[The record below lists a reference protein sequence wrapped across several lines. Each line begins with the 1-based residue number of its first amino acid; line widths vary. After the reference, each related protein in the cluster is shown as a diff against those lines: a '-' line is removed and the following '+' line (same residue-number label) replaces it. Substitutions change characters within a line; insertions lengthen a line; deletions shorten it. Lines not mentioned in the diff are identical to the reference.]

1 MSSGLRFAW
10 VVREQFGGALNGPGN
25 GQAQFRAWPRATLL
39 GRMNPTTSRALL
51 GIGTGVLFPPDRVI
65 IRQGD
70 RDSHVYLLL
79 SGIVK
84 VTTMEADQES
94 MLAVRVSG
102 DMVGEM
108 AALER
113 RPRSASVVTS
123 VETRARIISRAEL
136 TAFIGSYPDA
146 ALELMRMMSERLR
159 WSNSRRVDITTRP
172 AGVRLSRII
181 LEIGRIYGHRAA
193 DGWDLGVALTQAELA
208 SLAGVALRTAEK
220 VLHGLNKDGLVA
232 RGYRRMV
239 ITDLAGLR
247 RAAEMC
253 DEIPH

>member
-1 MSSGLRFAW
+1 
-10 VVREQFGGALNGPGN
+10 
-25 GQAQFRAWPRATLL
+25 
-39 GRMNPTTSRALL
+39 MNPVTSRALL
-51 GIGTGVLFPPDRVI
+51 ETGTAVSFPPDRVI

-70 RDSHVYLLL
+70 QDRHVYLLV
-79 SGIVK
+79 SGVVK
-84 VTTMEADQES
+84 VTTTEADQES
-94 MLAVRVSG
+94 LLAIRVSG

-113 RPRSASVVTS
+113 RPRSASVLTT
-123 VETRARIISRAEL
+123 VETRARVISRAEL
-136 TAFIGSYPDA
+136 TMFVGAYPDA
-146 ALELMRMMSERLR
+146 ALEIMRMMSDRLR

-172 AGVRLSRII
+172 PAVRVSRII
-181 LEIGRIYGHRAA
+181 LEIGRIYGHRAV

-208 SLAGVALRTAEK
+208 SLGGVALRTAEK
-220 VLHGLNKDGLVA
+220 VLHGLSRDGVIS

-247 RAAEMC
+247 RAAEMS